1 MNTNRFEYFL
11 VARNVAR
18 SVYKRVPFY
27 HVFDGYPYLYINPR
41 TNQKAII
48 CFLEKVGS
56 TAWKTLLLKSFNAV
70 PILTVS
76 PHIAE
81 YKNKYTP
88 KVTREMFEAALRN
101 PVIPKI
107 MFVRNPYS
115 RLLSGFID
123 KVYNVTDPSLR
134 QKFFKGFKAS
144 NKNFNTFIK
153 YVKGVH
159 ERDNHPNNSKPPFL
173 NSHYIPQSE
182 RCFINVGMR
191 YNYYLKVEQTPI
203 WYPYILNLL
212 GLVREASS
220 GWDFGESFRNQR
232 SNATTASGSSVVTTR
247 AANKTAAGGAS
258 SADDSAT
265 TSTTI
270 STTTTT
276 TTTTTS
282 KVGDTS
288 TTVITIKTTT
298 TNSTTAS
305 EAETIID
312 DSPSQT
318 PTCFYSPPGV
328 SCHALHESGGDA
340 GSISYSTTCQYN
352 GSTEQGYNLTVES
365 LLSEGSF
372 VGRSVAAMKDLYTP
386 QNIADVT
393 SFAERD
399 LLMFGYPYWDGRDV
413 MQYVKDIAEM
423 PTTANCTDL
432 ALNSS

>member
-1 MNTNRFEYFL
+1 M
-11 VARNVAR
+11 
-18 SVYKRVPFY
+18 
-27 HVFDGYPYLYINPR
+27 FDGYPYLYINPR

-56 TAWKTLLLKSFNAV
+56 TAWKTLLLKSFNV
-70 PILTVS
+70 PYLSIS
-76 PHIAE
+76 PHVAE
-81 YKNKYTP
+81 YKNKNTP
-88 KVTREMFEAALRN
+88 KVTREMFEAALKN

-115 RLLSGFID
+115 RLLSGFVD
-123 KVYNVTDPSLR
+123 KVYNVTDASLR

-173 NSHYIPQSE
+173 NTHYIPQSE

-191 YNYYLKVEQTPI
+191 FDYYLKVEQTPI

-212 GLVREASS
+212 GLVGDASS
-220 GWDFGESFRNQR
+220 GWDFGDSFRNQK
-232 SNATTASGSSVVTTR
+232 SNMSASSTGSN
-247 AANKTAAGGAS
+247 NKTAVDRVAN
-258 SADDSAT
+258 SAA
-265 TSTTI
+265 TSTTTV

-298 TNSTTAS
+298 TNSTIPT
-305 EAETIID
+305 EAETIE
-312 DSPSQT
+312 DSTSHA

-328 SCHALHESGGDA
+328 SCHDLHKGGA
-340 GSISYSTTCQYN
+340 GISYNTTCQN
-352 GSTEQGYNLTVES
+352 NASVKKQGYDLTVES
-365 LLSEGSF
+365 LLTEGSF
-372 VGRSVAAMKDLYTP
+372 VGRSVAAMKELYTP

-399 LLMFGYPYWDGRDV
+399 LLMFGYPYWDGRDI
-413 MQYVKDIAEM
+413 MQYVKGIADM
-423 PTTANCTDL
+423 TSTANCTDL
-432 ALNSS
+432 ALYPS